1 MSSGRKKALLVVVIL
16 GAVAS
21 IPAISYL
28 RGREDPAKL
37 YRKREARREGPA
49 PTKDDAPPARD
60 EKGFVGVLLSG
71 EAVDVAP
78 QFEAKLDAVNVSLG
92 DRVERGAKVA
102 SLDARPIRR
111 ELAMAR
117 AALNA
122 AHAQVSQAR
131 IERDQSRQQLD
142 RRKDLSAAVSKEEL
156 ESARFKLQKGKAALE
171 MARAQVAEKQAQ
183 VQQLREKLANV
194 VLRAPFSGYVALC
207 YVDRGAVVRPT
218 QPVIRLLSTEGFR
231 VRFAVPPARSSAV
244 AIGRKLRV
252 AVEALRTDIPG
263 TISHAAQEIDAAAQM
278 IFVEGKLDVPEK
290 LRPQIRTGLEASVF
304 VAPGA
309 G

>member
-1 MSSGRKKALLVVVIL
+1 MSSGRKKALLVLVIL
-16 GAVAS
+16 AVVAS

-28 RGREDPAKL
+28 RDRQEPTTVDGV
-37 YRKREARREGPA
+37 REARRERPA
-49 PTKDDAPPARD
+49 PAPSREPPAAE
-60 EKGFVGVLLSG
+60 EKGFIGVLLSG

-78 QFEAKLDAVNVSLG
+78 QFEARLEAVHVQLG
-92 DRVERGAKVA
+92 DRVERGARVA
-102 SLDARPIRR
+102 NLDARPIRR

-122 AHAQVSQAR
+122 AQAQVSQAR

-171 MARAQVAEKQAQ
+171 MARAQVAEKRAQ

-194 VLRAPFSGYVALC
+194 VLRAPFSGFVALR

-231 VRFAVPPARSSAV
+231 VRFAVPPARSKDVS
-244 AIGRKLRV
+244 IGRRLRV
-252 AVEALRTDIPG
+252 AVEALRTEIPG

-278 IFVEGKLDVPEK
+278 IFVEGKLEVPER
-290 LRPQIRTGLEASVF
+290 LRPQIRTGLEGRVF